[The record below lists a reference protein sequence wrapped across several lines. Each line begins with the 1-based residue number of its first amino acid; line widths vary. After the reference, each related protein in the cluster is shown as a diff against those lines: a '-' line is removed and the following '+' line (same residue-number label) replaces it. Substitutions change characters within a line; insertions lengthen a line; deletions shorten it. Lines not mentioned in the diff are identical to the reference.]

1 VSCDEVRDQL
11 AEHLLGTL
19 DEQADVEVRR
29 HLRGCAG
36 CRKEMAALD
45 EGVSTFARAAHELDP
60 PEEVKERVLS
70 ALRGDWADGADGAD
84 GAAVTVVTP
93 AVRRPVLWTAW
104 AAVVVLLAGSA
115 SWGLWSHNRAA
126 RYEAFAT
133 KYETLL
139 ASLGGENVRV
149 ATLASQGSQ
158 QLEGSAVVYD
168 SKVEQSWVL
177 VLVRAP
183 GLEGQ
188 ATVTLATG
196 DGRTI
201 SLHPMEFS
209 PGGEASSWLVT
220 SSNLR
225 PFQTVIV
232 RDESGSTIATG
243 SVSRD

>member
-19 DEQADVEVRR
+19 DESADVEVRR
-29 HLRGCAG
+29 HLRGCSG
-36 CRKEMAALD
+36 CRKEMAALA

-60 PEEVKERVLS
+60 PEELKERVLS
-70 ALRGDWADGADGAD
+70 TLHGDWADGADGA
-84 GAAVTVVTP
+84 APTP
-93 AVRRPVLWTAW
+93 AARRPVPWLAW

-126 RYEAFAT
+126 RYEASAT

-139 ASLGGENVRV
+139 TSLGGENVRV

-232 RDESGSTIATG
+232 RDASGSTIATG

>member
-1 VSCDEVRDQL
+1 MRCDEVRDQL

-19 DEQADVEVRR
+19 DEPADVQVRR
-29 HLRGCAG
+29 HLRGCSG
-36 CRKEMAALD
+36 CRRDMAALA
-45 EGVSTFARAAHELDP
+45 EGMSTFARAAHELEP
-60 PEEVKERVLS
+60 PGELKERVLS
-70 ALRGDWADGADGAD
+70 ALQGDWADGAAPIP
-84 GAAVTVVTP
+84 AA
-93 AVRRPVLWTAW
+93 RRPVSWLAW
-104 AAVVVLLAGSA
+104 AAVVVLFAGSA

-126 RYEAFAT
+126 RYEASAT

-183 GLEGQ
+183 GLEGR
-188 ATVTLATG
+188 ATVTLSTH

-201 SLHPMEFS
+201 RMHAMEFS
-209 PGGEASSWLVT
+209 ASGEASSWLVT

-232 RDESGSTIATG
+232 RDEFGSTIATG
-243 SVSRD
+243 SVSGD

>member
-1 VSCDEVRDQL
+1 VRCDEVRDQL

-19 DEQADVEVRR
+19 DEPADVQVRR
-29 HLRGCAG
+29 HLRGCSG
-36 CRKEMAALD
+36 CRRDMAALA
-45 EGVSTFARAAHELDP
+45 EGMSTFARAAHELEP
-60 PEEVKERVLS
+60 PEELKERVLS
-70 ALRGDWADGADGAD
+70 ALHGDWADGADGAP
-84 GAAVTVVTP
+84 TP
-93 AVRRPVLWTAW
+93 AARRPASWLAW

-126 RYEAFAT
+126 RYEASAT

-139 ASLGGENVRV
+139 ASLGGQNVRV

-183 GLEGQ
+183 GLEGR
-188 ATVTLATG
+188 ATVTLSTH

-201 SLHPMEFS
+201 RMHAMEFS
-209 PGGEASSWLVT
+209 ASGEASSWLVT

-232 RDESGSTIATG
+232 RDEFGSTIATG
-243 SVSRD
+243 SVSGD

>member
-1 VSCDEVRDQL
+1 VNCDEVRDQL

-19 DEQADVEVRR
+19 DEPADVEVRR
-29 HLRGCAG
+29 HLRGCSG
-36 CRKEMAALD
+36 CRKEMGALA

-60 PEEVKERVLS
+60 PEELKERVLS
-70 ALRGDWADGADGAD
+70 VLHGDWADGADGA
-84 GAAVTVVTP
+84 APTP
-93 AVRRPVLWTAW
+93 AARRPVPWLAW

-126 RYEAFAT
+126 RYEASAT

-201 SLHPMEFS
+201 SMHPMEFS

-232 RDESGSTIATG
+232 RDASGSTIATG

>member
-1 VSCDEVRDQL
+1 VRCDEVRDQL
-11 AEHLLGTL
+11 AEHVLGTL
-19 DEQADVEVRR
+19 DEPADVEVRR
-29 HLRGCAG
+29 HLRGCSG
-36 CRKEMAALD
+36 CRREMAALD
-45 EGVSTFARAAHELDP
+45 EGMSTFARAAHELDP
-60 PEEVKERVLS
+60 PEELKERVLS
-70 ALRGDWADGADGAD
+70 ALHGDWADGADGAD
-84 GAAVTVVTP
+84 GAATTP
-93 AVRRPVLWTAW
+93 AARRPVQWMAW

-126 RYEAFAT
+126 RYEASAT

-139 ASLGGENVRV
+139 ATLGGENVRV

-188 ATVTLATG
+188 ATVTLSTG

-201 SLHPMEFS
+201 RMHSMEFS
-209 PGGEASSWLVT
+209 AGGEASSWLVT

>member
-19 DEQADVEVRR
+19 DEPADVEVRR
-29 HLRGCAG
+29 HLRGCSG
-36 CRKEMAALD
+36 CRKEMAALA

-60 PEEVKERVLS
+60 PEELKERVLS
-70 ALRGDWADGADGAD
+70 TLHGDWADGADGA
-84 GAAVTVVTP
+84 APTP
-93 AVRRPVLWTAW
+93 AARRPVPWLAW

-126 RYEAFAT
+126 RYEASAT

-139 ASLGGENVRV
+139 TSLGGENVRV

-201 SLHPMEFS
+201 SMHPMEFS

-232 RDESGSTIATG
+232 RDESGSTIARG

>member
-1 VSCDEVRDQL
+1 VRCEEVRDQL

-19 DEQADVEVRR
+19 DETADVEVRR
-29 HLRGCAG
+29 HLRGCSS
-36 CRKEMAALD
+36 CRMEMAALA
-45 EGVSTFARAAHELDP
+45 EGVSTFARAAHELEP
-60 PEEVKERVLS
+60 PEELKERVLS
-70 ALRGDWADGADGAD
+70 ALRGDWADGVDD
-84 GAAVTVVTP
+84 AAPTK
-93 AVRRPVLWTAW
+93 AARRSVPWLAW

-115 SWGLWSHNRAA
+115 SWGLWSNNRAA
-126 RYEAFAT
+126 RYEASAT

-139 ASLGGENVRV
+139 ASLGGQNVRV

-201 SLHPMEFS
+201 SMHPMEFS

>member
-1 VSCDEVRDQL
+1 VRCDEVRDQL

-19 DEQADVEVRR
+19 DEPADVEVRR
-29 HLRGCAG
+29 HLRGCSG
-36 CRKEMAALD
+36 CRKEMAALA

-60 PEEVKERVLS
+60 PEELKERVLS
-70 ALRGDWADGADGAD
+70 TLHGDWADGADGA
-84 GAAVTVVTP
+84 APTP
-93 AVRRPVLWTAW
+93 AARRPVPWLAW

-126 RYEAFAT
+126 RYEALAT

-139 ASLGGENVRV
+139 TSLGGENVRV
-149 ATLASQGSQ
+149 ATLASEGSQ

-201 SLHPMEFS
+201 SMHPMEFS

-232 RDESGSTIATG
+232 RDASGSTIATG

>member
-1 VSCDEVRDQL
+1 VRCDEVRDQL

-19 DEQADVEVRR
+19 DEPADVEVRR
-29 HLRGCAG
+29 HLRGCSG
-36 CRKEMAALD
+36 CRKEMAALA
-45 EGVSTFARAAHELDP
+45 EGMSTFARAAHELDP
-60 PEEVKERVLS
+60 PEELKERVLS
-70 ALRGDWADGADGAD
+70 ALHGDWADDAD
-84 GAAVTVVTP
+84 GAAPTP
-93 AVRRPVLWTAW
+93 AVRRPVPWLAL

-126 RYEAFAT
+126 RYEASAT

-158 QLEGSAVVYD
+158 QLEGSAVIYD

-188 ATVTLATG
+188 ATVTLSTG

-201 SLHPMEFS
+201 RMHAMEFS
-209 PGGEASSWLVT
+209 TGGEASSWLVT

>member
-1 VSCDEVRDQL
+1 MRCEEVRDQL

-19 DEQADVEVRR
+19 DEAADLEVRR
-29 HLRGCAG
+29 HLRGCSG
-36 CRKEMAALD
+36 CRRDMAALA
-45 EGVSTFARAAHELDP
+45 EGMSTFARAAHELEP
-60 PEEVKERVLS
+60 PEELKERVLS
-70 ALRGDWADGADGAD
+70 VLQGDWAED
-84 GAAVTVVTP
+84 VVPTP
-93 AVRRPVLWTAW
+93 AARRPVAWVAW

-115 SWGLWSHNRAA
+115 TWGLWSSNRAA

-183 GLEGQ
+183 GMEGE
-188 ATVTLATG
+188 ATVTLSTR

-201 SLHPMEFS
+201 RMHAMEFS
-209 PGGEASSWLVT
+209 TSGEASSWLVT

-225 PFQTVIV
+225 PFETVIV

-243 SVSRD
+243 SVSGG

>member
-19 DEQADVEVRR
+19 DEPADVEVRR
-29 HLRGCAG
+29 HLRGCSG
-36 CRKEMAALD
+36 CRKEMAALA

-60 PEEVKERVLS
+60 PEELKERVLS
-70 ALRGDWADGADGAD
+70 TLHGDWADGADGA
-84 GAAVTVVTP
+84 APTP
-93 AVRRPVLWTAW
+93 AARRPVPWLAW

-126 RYEAFAT
+126 RYEASAT

-139 ASLGGENVRV
+139 TSLGGENVRV

-201 SLHPMEFS
+201 SMHPMEFS

>member
-1 VSCDEVRDQL
+1 VRCDEVRDHL
-11 AEHLLGTL
+11 AEHVLGTL
-19 DEQADVEVRR
+19 DEPVDVEVRR
-29 HLRGCAG
+29 HLRGCSG
-36 CRKEMAALD
+36 CRREMAALA
-45 EGVSTFARAAHELDP
+45 EGVSTFARAAHELEP
-60 PEEVKERVLS
+60 PEELKGRVLS
-70 ALRGDWADGADGAD
+70 VLRGDWAEA
-84 GAAVTVVTP
+84 P
-93 AVRRPVLWTAW
+93 ATTSSPAPRRRVPWMAW
-104 AAVVVLLAGSA
+104 AAVALLVAGSA
-115 SWGLWSHNRAA
+115 TWGLWSNARAV
-126 RYEAFAT
+126 RYEASAT

-139 ASLGGENVRV
+139 AALGGQNVRV
-149 ATLASQGSQ
+149 ATLRSQGSQ

-209 PGGEASSWLVT
+209 AGGEASSWLVT

-225 PFQTVIV
+225 PFQIVTV
-232 RDESGSTIATG
+232 RDASGTTIATG
-243 SVSRD
+243 SISGS

>member
-1 VSCDEVRDQL
+1 MRCDEVRDQL

-19 DEQADVEVRR
+19 DEPADVEVRR
-29 HLRGCAG
+29 HIRGCSG
-36 CRKEMAALD
+36 CRRDMAALA
-45 EGVSTFARAAHELDP
+45 EGMSTFARAAHDLEP
-60 PEEVKERVLS
+60 PEELKERVLS
-70 ALRGDWADGADGAD
+70 VLRGDWAEGDAP
-84 GAAVTVVTP
+84 TP
-93 AVRRPVLWTAW
+93 VARRLVPWLAW

-115 SWGLWSHNRAA
+115 TWGLWSNSRAA
-126 RYEAFAT
+126 RYEASAT

-177 VLVRAP
+177 VLIRAP
-183 GLEGQ
+183 GLEGR
-188 ATVTLATG
+188 ATVTLSTRE
-196 DGRTI
+196 GRTI
-201 SLHPMEFS
+201 RMHAMEFS
-209 PGGEASSWLVT
+209 AGGEASSWLVT

-225 PFQTVIV
+225 PFETVIV

-243 SVSRD
+243 SVSGD